1 MSIFKDD
8 YKMFELTK
16 MYDQTG
22 FPDDEASLGYA
33 INVYQESINKSFRE
47 YLVNFDYLVRLME
60 DYGFVL
66 ITDEEA
72 QQIGM
77 PGGSGL
83 FSELYTSMQNEL
95 KMNSNKKADYKKA
108 PYMSPEEKRVSFLNR
123 YFVFKKV
130 RNVDVQ
136 KMSDVI
142 KNQKKIEVDQTEE
155 EMEEIKEIVAEKVP
169 AKKRA
174 KKTSKKITL
183 KKFDTPDNENE

>member
-1 MSIFKDD
+1 
-8 YKMFELTK
+8 
-16 MYDQTG
+16 
-22 FPDDEASLGYA
+22 
-33 INVYQESINKSFRE
+33 
-47 YLVNFDYLVRLME
+47 ME

-72 QQIGM
+72 SQM
-77 PGGSGL
+77 NLPGGSGL

-95 KMNSNKKADYKKA
+95 KMNPKKSADYKKA

-142 KNQKKIEVDQTEE
+142 KNQRKIDDKRDEE
-155 EMEEIKEIVAEKVP
+155 IVEEIKETVEEKE
-169 AKKRA
+169 KKELVRRTEEKPGERNW
-174 KKTSKKITL
+174 KKHRQKPQYSYRFYPCPRSRIFSRFFCGPLCNGTSRGARRRVCS
-183 KKFDTPDNENE
+183 